1 MPRAGTSVLNMRDL
15 ELRAGLFFQYPQFNV
30 TDNTLLFFLPFWEN
44 PEITEMK
51 EANVVEYDMINRGS
65 TLFVNTGAKARAFT
79 VEFPLTINHMMR
91 SYNSVLSAKS
101 LIKSAFTKT
110 EKERFN
116 IVETPT
122 AESITPTNQVTR
134 QWKENL
140 LNSMEGFGDGNS
152 EIKQA
157 REDLGTFNV
166 WRDDPTIRDWSLS
179 PGNDYMPFPQEVAEG
194 LGGGDDAEGVASR
207 GLAYEAYRNNNGIS
221 ETAMKALDSLSF
233 MLDIIR
239 TSVAPNQQNTV
250 LGPPIIRIRHGTM
263 YLDVP
268 CICKS
273 FNISIEENA
282 GYNLRTLTPNRIKVT
297 MMLSEVRSGNF
308 GTFKPGVPV
317 ERDNLAG
324 WEAVLEHGSADP
336 GLVL

>member
-1 MPRAGTSVLNMRDL
+1 MARAAGTSVLSMRDL
-15 ELRAGLFFQYPQFNV
+15 ELRAGLFFQYPQFNS

-51 EANVVEYDMINRGS
+51 TANLVEYDMINRGS
-65 TLFVNTGAKARAFT
+65 TLFVNTGAKAREFT
-79 VEFPLTINHMMR
+79 VEFPLTINHIMR
-91 SYNSVLSAKS
+91 SYNSVLNAKS
-101 LIKSAFTKT
+101 LIKSVFTKT
-110 EKERFN
+110 EKDRFN
-116 IVETPT
+116 VIETPT
-122 AESITPTNQVTR
+122 AESITPANQVTR
-134 QWKENL
+134 QWRENL
-140 LNSMEGFGDGNS
+140 LNNMEDDFS

-157 REDLGTFNV
+157 REDLDTFN
-166 WRDDPTIRDWSLS
+166 SLGRPS
-179 PGNDYMPFPQEVAEG
+179 QLAIERLAEET
-194 LGGGDDAEGVASR
+194 GDVGPMSQYQANR

-250 LGPPIIRIRHGTM
+250 LGPPIIRVRHGTM

-273 FNISIEENA
+273 FNISIEEDA
-282 GYNLRTLTPNRIKVT
+282 GYNLRTLTPNRIKIT
-297 MMLSEVRSGNF
+297 MMLSEVRAGNF

-317 ERDNLAG
+317 ERDNIAG

>member
-116 IVETPT
+116 VVETPT

-140 LNSMEGFGDGNS
+140 LNSMEVFGDGNS

-157 REDLGTFNV
+157 REDLDTFN
-166 WRDDPTIRDWSLS
+166 SLGRPS
-179 PGNDYMPFPQEVAEG
+179 QLAIERLAEET
-194 LGGGDDAEGVASR
+194 GDVGPVSQDQANR